1 MRHLIFALACLA
13 VPASASGQT
22 LDLNGQMKAMLCDPG
37 SKDFNADACKGLQ
50 QQPNRKNSQAPSAH
64 NPALQQRLERER
76 AALEARQPRKL
87 GKPGDPS
94 AVPMPGMESD
104 EANAAPGG
112 AMPSYSGK
120 GCSYARTRP
129 GGASHGG
136 ATSACDPKAQG
147 RGRASNGPPPSR

>member
-13 VPASASGQT
+13 VPASALGQT
-22 LDLNGQMKAMLCDPG
+22 LDLNGQMKSVLCDPG

-50 QQPNRKNSQAPSAH
+50 EQPDRKNPQAPSA
-64 NPALQQRLERER
+64 PYSALQQRLERER
-76 AALEARQPRKL
+76 QKLEARQPHAR

-94 AVPMPGMESD
+94 AVPMPGMGSD
-104 EANAAPGG
+104 EGNAAPDG

-120 GCSYARTRP
+120 GCSNARARP

-136 ATSACDPKAQG
+136 ATSACDPKAQ
-147 RGRASNGPPPSR
+147 RRANQ